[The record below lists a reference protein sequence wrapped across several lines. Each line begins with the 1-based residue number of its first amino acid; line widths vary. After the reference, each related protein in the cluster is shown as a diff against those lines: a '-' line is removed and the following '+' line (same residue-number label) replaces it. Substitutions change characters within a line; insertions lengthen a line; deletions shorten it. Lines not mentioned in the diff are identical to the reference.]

1 MTVPRGT
8 SCGWSVLLA
17 LLVFVAAC
25 RSKPG
30 TRRVTPPQSSSALA
44 ASATRR
50 APRAPIGTSR
60 LAILELFYAR
70 PYASHE
76 LAECANAE
84 LRACLAPYIKPSL
97 APWDIQG
104 LVDNHCFRGARA
116 TAMQAGDCLPL
127 RAGTDVRNGKELLFD
142 FICSDI
148 CPDQGGVSLLY
159 KNVDEAECCKLGAQP
174 GRIWPGVYAGC
185 GPAERAAATGGYL
198 VTPDGKWH
206 QVQSSFCPNS
216 PLIIVAEWPCEP
228 PVGTRR
234 ELRNSPRPLP
244 LAAVYAPNA
253 QIFTEASCTSRFDAA
268 IAERALSRFDARARK
283 CLTSLRSGKVALRI
297 KLLGN
302 GTVADVSL
310 TEPNW
315 QQYDQQR
322 YDQVRCIQGV
332 FGTAM
337 IEPFREERG
346 ELIHRL

>member
-1 MTVPRGT
+1 
-8 SCGWSVLLA
+8 
-17 LLVFVAAC
+17 
-25 RSKPG
+25 
-30 TRRVTPPQSSSALA
+30 
-44 ASATRR
+44 
-50 APRAPIGTSR
+50 
-60 LAILELFYAR
+60 
-70 PYASHE
+70 
-76 LAECANAE
+76 
-84 LRACLAPYIKPSL
+84 
-97 APWDIQG
+97 
-104 LVDNHCFRGARA
+104 
-116 TAMQAGDCLPL
+116 MQAGDCLPL

-159 KNVDEAECCKLGAQP
+159 EDVDEAECCKLGAQP

-185 GPAERAAATGGYL
+185 GPAESAAATGGYL

-228 PVGTRR
+228 PVATRR
-234 ELRNSPRPLP
+234 ALPDSPRPFP
-244 LAAVYAPNA
+244 LDAVYAPDVR
-253 QIFTEASCTSRFDAA
+253 IFTEASCTSRFDAA
-268 IAERALSRFDARARK
+268 IAERALSRFDAPARK

-297 KLLGN
+297 KLRGN

-315 QQYDQQR
+315 QQYDQQT

-337 IEPFREERG
+337 IEPFREKRG